1 MPVLGTQVIKSIQRG
16 QTTITP
22 LEGGSATT
30 STYVTITAV
39 DLAKSFVS
47 VSFQNGFGD
56 ANSGSGS
63 GGATTS
69 VAGCCYLYS
78 TTSLRMLSG
87 GFARA
92 SSTASRGNNTICWE
106 VIEYV

>member
-22 LEGGSATT
+22 LEGGGATT
-30 STYVTITAV
+30 TTYVTITAV

-47 VSFQNGFGD
+47 VSSQNGFGD

-63 GGATTS
+63 GGAATS
-69 VAGCCYLYS
+69 ISGAAYLYS
-78 TTSLRMLSG
+78 TTSIRVLSG
-87 GFARA
+87 GFARN
-92 SSTASRGNNTICWE
+92 STTYQRGNNSICWE

>member
-22 LEGGSATT
+22 AENGTATT
-30 STYVTITAV
+30 TTYVTITAV

-47 VSFQNGFGD
+47 VSSQNGFGD
-56 ANSGSGS
+56 ANSGAGQ
-63 GGATTS
+63 GATTS
-69 VAGCCYLYS
+69 ISGAAYLYS
-78 TTSLRMLSG
+78 TTSIRLLSG
-87 GFARA
+87 GFAR
-92 SSTASRGNNTICWE
+92 SSTTYERGNNSICWE

>member
-16 QTTITP
+16 QTVITP
-22 LEGGSATT
+22 AEGGSATT
-30 STYVTITAV
+30 TTYATINAV
-39 DLAKSFVS
+39 DLSKSFVS
-47 VSFQNGFGD
+47 VSSQNGFGD

-69 VAGCCYLYS
+69 ISGAGYLYS
-78 TTSLRMLSG
+78 TTSVRLLSG
-87 GFARA
+87 GFARN
-92 SSTASRGNNTICWE
+92 STTYSRGTNTICWE